1 MPHCPFAVKTLTQR
15 LEVLALSA
23 RLAHAGADIAQVLRV
38 RASSC
43 RCVQALFFEVTAE
56 KADQRCSTLRLPQ
69 CGQVV
74 ISASCSAMVRI
85 FSNVFLQALQK
96 NS

>member
-1 MPHCPFAVKTLTQR
+1 
-15 LEVLALSA
+15 
-23 RLAHAGADIAQVLRV
+23 VLRV
-38 RASSC
+38 RASPC
-43 RCVQALFFEVTAE
+43 RCVQALFFEVVTAE

-96 NS
+96 THSGAYRPPTV